1 VLVLTAGLAACG
13 GTELDFGTETPPVAG
28 PAADP
33 MVIGTGETTIAL
45 LLPLSA
51 GGSASGLAEIF
62 RNAAE
67 LALADADRQ
76 AVRVLVKD
84 TQGSEDGGRFA
95 AETAVA
101 EGARMIIGP
110 IFAPAVVGAGGVARS
125 AGIPM
130 VAFSTDAAVAGR
142 GINLLSF
149 LPRQDAERV
158 VSYAA
163 NQGRRGFA
171 ALVPNNAYGVVMEAA
186 FREAVANSG
195 VNAVMVE
202 RYEPGGDIA
211 EKAAAIAGRG
221 EQIDAVFIPNGG
233 DDPSA
238 AAAVLFSRGMS
249 RNKVK
254 LLGSGQWDNRAV
266 LQSPG
271 SAFAVRARISGQSTP
286 FPSRKRRRLN
296 SHAASSP
303 APTARCCWTSR
314 LTITSR
320 TAAQSRMST
329 KCGRFSPKAAWTRA
343 ARTAFAASLS
353 ARAPCSLTAECWN
366 PSPMAAGRLSS
377 PA

>member
-1 VLVLTAGLAACG
+1 
-13 GTELDFGTETPPVAG
+13 
-28 PAADP
+28 
-33 MVIGTGETTIAL
+33 MVIGTGETTVAL

-67 LALADADRQ
+67 LALMDADRQ

-84 TQGSEDGGRFA
+84 TKGSEDGGRFA

-271 SAFAVRARISGQSTP
+271 LTGAWF
-286 FPSRKRRRLN
+286 
-296 SHAASSP
+296 P
-303 APTARCCWTSR
+303 APQKIGFADVSDRYQARYGVAPPRTVSLVYDAVALANGLALARGPQALTNEVLTSR
-314 LTITSR
+314 DGYAGVDGVFRLTSEGLSQRGLAVFEIDNVG
-320 TAAQSRMST
+320 TAQVVSPPPV
-329 KCGRFSPKAAWTRA
+329 RFSRA
-343 ARTAFAASLS
+343 
-353 ARAPCSLTAECWN
+353 
-366 PSPMAAGRLSS
+366 
-377 PA
+377 